1 MRVIGLFLRQ
11 SYTGKGSGSEGRANR
26 RHVSG
31 EFLVSR
37 SLDGVGAMLRGLER
51 CGDSVRWELT
61 RVADV
66 SREAAE
72 RAAVSV
78 ATLVATAAK
87 ASGHGLSDGEGVIS
101 SYFLKV

>member
-1 MRVIGLFLRQ
+1 MRVIGPFLRQ

-31 EFLVSR
+31 EFLFSR
-37 SLDGVGAMLRGLER
+37 SLDGAGARLRGLKR
-51 CGDSVRWELT
+51 CGDSVARELT
-61 RVADV
+61 HVADV

-72 RAAVSV
+72 RAAASV

-87 ASGHGLSDGEGVIS
+87 ASSHGLSGGEGAVS

>member
-1 MRVIGLFLRQ
+1 M
-11 SYTGKGSGSEGRANR
+11 
-26 RHVSG
+26 SG
-31 EFLVSR
+31 EFLFSR

-51 CGDSVRWELT
+51 CGDSVAWELM

-66 SREAAE
+66 SQEAAE
-72 RAAVSV
+72 QAAASV

-87 ASGHGLSDGEGVIS
+87 ASSHGLSGGEGALS